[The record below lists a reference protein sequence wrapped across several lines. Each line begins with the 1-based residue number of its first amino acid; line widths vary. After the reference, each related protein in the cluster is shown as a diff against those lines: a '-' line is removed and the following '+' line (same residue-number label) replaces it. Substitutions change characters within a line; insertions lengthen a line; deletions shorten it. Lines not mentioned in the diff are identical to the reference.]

1 MIDRNLGS
9 IKLTIPPFQG
19 KNDPDKYI
27 EWERKV
33 ELVFDCHNY
42 SEEKK
47 VKLAAVAFTDYAI
60 VWWDQLMVTKRRN
73 RERPINNWEDMKA
86 VMRRRFVPSHYY
98 RDLHL
103 KLQSL
108 KQGTNSVEEYHKEM
122 EIAMIRANVEE
133 DREATMARFICGLN
147 REIANVVELQHYV
160 ELEEVVHMAM
170 KVERQLKKGGR
181 SSSRF
186 ESSNSNS
193 KWTSKHEGTGSKWA
207 GSKQGERS
215 EGHKSTF
222 KSSTDSKEKG
232 NTSFQT
238 QRNRDIK
245 CFRCLGSGHYASQC
259 PNKRAMILL
268 DNGEIES
275 AEEHESDANSMPS
288 LEDADDVEHPVTGN
302 ALIVLRSLH
311 VQAKEGEELQRENI
325 FYTRCHV
332 NSWVCGLIIDGGSCV
347 NVASKLMVEK
357 LGLNTQKHPRP
368 YRLQWL
374 NESGD
379 LRVTKQVMIS
389 FSIGKYHDEV
399 LCDVVPMEASHLLL
413 GRPWQFD
420 RKTTHDG
427 YLNRYSFKKDGRS
440 VTLAPLPPHQVFEE
454 QLRIKK
460 SIAASS
466 KERMSVPVLKEKE
479 GENERKA
486 SREKSKKP
494 SDEKGKCASSS
505 IERKERQKRSCFTK
519 EGELESVCKGQR
531 PMILLLYKE
540 AYLSTNSSPSLP
552 SVVVSLL
559 QEFDDV
565 FPKEM
570 PAELPPIR
578 GIEHQIDFIPGA
590 PIPNR
595 PAYRCSPQ
603 EAKELQKQ
611 VDELLSKGY
620 VRESMSPFS
629 LPVLLVPKKDGT
641 WRMCVD
647 CRAVNKI
654 MVKYRYPIPRLDDML
669 DELHGSTVFSKIDLK
684 SGYHQIRMKEGDEW
698 KTAFKTKNGLYEW
711 LVMPFGLTNAP
722 STFMRLMNHVLRAY
736 IGKFV
741 VVYFDDILIFSKNE
755 QDHVNHLRSVLEALR
770 HEKLYANLKKCEF
783 FLESVVFL
791 GFVVSS
797 RGVEVDE
804 EKVRAIREWPTPTTI
819 SEVRSFL
826 GLAGFYRRFVRD
838 FSTIAS
844 PLTDIIKK
852 EVGFRW
858 GTEQEKAFKTLKEK
872 LSSAPLLML
881 PDFSKPFEIECDASG
896 IGIGSVLM
904 QEKRPIAYFS
914 EKLNGAALNYST
926 YDKELYALVR
936 ALETWQHYLW
946 SQEFVI
952 HTDHESLKHLKDQ
965 GKLNRRHTRWIQ
977 FIEMFPYVIRY
988 KKGKENIVADAL
1000 SRRYTLIST
1009 LDAKFL
1015 GFEHIKEL
1023 YLHDHD
1029 FKEVFSECKKGSF
1042 GKFYRHEGYLFRE
1055 NKLCIP
1061 QGSMRELLVREA
1073 HGGGLMGHFGV
1084 TKTLDVLREHFF
1096 WPHMKRDV
1104 MRICL
1109 RCIKCKKAK
1118 SKIQPHGLYMPLPV
1132 PSHPWTDVSMDF
1144 VLGLPR
1150 TRNGKDSIF
1159 VVVDRFSKMAHF
1171 IPCKKTDDAKHV
1183 ADLFFRE
1190 IVRLHGIPRTIVSDR
1205 DVKFLSHF
1213 WRVLWGKLGT
1223 KLLFST
1229 TCHPQTDGQTEVVNR
1244 TLGTLLRAVI
1254 KKNLKAWEEC
1264 IPFVEFAYNRVVHS
1278 STMFSPFEIVY
1289 GFNPLTPL
1297 DLTPLPS
1304 DEITSLDG
1312 KHKAELVKK
1321 IHEEARSR
1329 ILHKNEQAAD
1339 QANRRRKHV
1348 TFKPGDLV
1356 WAHFRKE
1363 RFEDESF

>member
-1 MIDRNLGS
+1 MVDRNLGS

-33 ELVFDCHNY
+33 DLVFDCHNY

-147 REIANVVELQHYV
+147 REIANVVELQHFV

-193 KWTSKHEGTGSKWA
+193 KWTSKHEGSGSKWA

-215 EGHKSTF
+215 EGHKPTF

-232 NTSFQT
+232 NSSFQT

-275 AEEHESDANSMPS
+275 AEEHESDADSMPS
-288 LEDADDVEHPVTGN
+288 LEDADEVEHHVTGN
-302 ALIVLRSLH
+302 ALIVLQSLH
-311 VQAKEGEELQRENI
+311 VQAKEGGELQRENI

-347 NVASKLMVEK
+347 NVASELMVEK

-413 GRPWQFD
+413 RRPWQFD
-420 RKTTHDG
+420 RRTTHDG

-454 QLRIKK
+454 QLRIKM

-466 KERMSVPVLKEKE
+466 KERMS
-479 GENERKA
+479 
-486 SREKSKKP
+486 
-494 SDEKGKCASSS
+494 
-505 IERKERQKRSCFTK
+505 
-519 EGELESVCKGQR
+519 
-531 PMILLLYKE
+531 
-540 AYLSTNSSPSLP
+540 
-552 SVVVSLL
+552 
-559 QEFDDV
+559 EFDDV

-595 PAYRCSPQ
+595 PAYRYSPQ

-620 VRESMSPFS
+620 VRESMSPCS

-654 MVKYRYPIPRLDDML
+654 TVKYRYPIPRLDDML

-684 SGYHQIRMKEGDEW
+684 SG
-698 KTAFKTKNGLYEW
+698 
-711 LVMPFGLTNAP
+711 
-722 STFMRLMNHVLRAY
+722 
-736 IGKFV
+736 
-741 VVYFDDILIFSKNE
+741 KNE
-755 QDHVNHLRSVLEALR
+755 HDHVNHLRSVLEALR

-819 SEVRSFL
+819 SEVRSFH

-852 EVGFRW
+852 DVGFRW

-965 GKLNRRHTRWIQ
+965 GKLNRRHTR
-977 FIEMFPYVIRY
+977 
-988 KKGKENIVADAL
+988 
-1000 SRRYTLIST
+1000 
-1009 LDAKFL
+1009 
-1015 GFEHIKEL
+1015 
-1023 YLHDHD
+1023 
-1029 FKEVFSECKKGSF
+1029 
-1042 GKFYRHEGYLFRE
+1042 
-1055 NKLCIP
+1055 
-1061 QGSMRELLVREA
+1061 
-1073 HGGGLMGHFGV
+1073 
-1084 TKTLDVLREHFF
+1084 
-1096 WPHMKRDV
+1096 
-1104 MRICL
+1104 
-1109 RCIKCKKAK
+1109 
-1118 SKIQPHGLYMPLPV
+1118 
-1132 PSHPWTDVSMDF
+1132 
-1144 VLGLPR
+1144 
-1150 TRNGKDSIF
+1150 
-1159 VVVDRFSKMAHF
+1159 
-1171 IPCKKTDDAKHV
+1171 
-1183 ADLFFRE
+1183 
-1190 IVRLHGIPRTIVSDR
+1190 
-1205 DVKFLSHF
+1205 
-1213 WRVLWGKLGT
+1213 
-1223 KLLFST
+1223 
-1229 TCHPQTDGQTEVVNR
+1229 
-1244 TLGTLLRAVI
+1244 
-1254 KKNLKAWEEC
+1254 
-1264 IPFVEFAYNRVVHS
+1264 
-1278 STMFSPFEIVY
+1278 
-1289 GFNPLTPL
+1289 
-1297 DLTPLPS
+1297 
-1304 DEITSLDG
+1304 
-1312 KHKAELVKK
+1312 
-1321 IHEEARSR
+1321 
-1329 ILHKNEQAAD
+1329 
-1339 QANRRRKHV
+1339 
-1348 TFKPGDLV
+1348 
-1356 WAHFRKE
+1356 
-1363 RFEDESF
+1363 

>member
-1 MIDRNLGS
+1 
-9 IKLTIPPFQG
+9 
-19 KNDPDKYI
+19 
-27 EWERKV
+27 
-33 ELVFDCHNY
+33 
-42 SEEKK
+42 
-47 VKLAAVAFTDYAI
+47 
-60 VWWDQLMVTKRRN
+60 
-73 RERPINNWEDMKA
+73 MKA

-122 EIAMIRANVEE
+122 EIAMIRVNVEE

-170 KVERQLKKGGR
+170 K
-181 SSSRF
+181 
-186 ESSNSNS
+186 
-193 KWTSKHEGTGSKWA
+193 WTSKHEGSGSKWA

-215 EGHKSTF
+215 EGHKPTF

-232 NTSFQT
+232 NSSFQT

-275 AEEHESDANSMPS
+275 AEEHESDADSMPS
-288 LEDADDVEHPVTGN
+288 LEDADEVEHPVTGN

-311 VQAKEGEELQRENI
+311 VQAKEGGELQRENI

-332 NSWVCGLIIDGGSCV
+332 NSL
-347 NVASKLMVEK
+347 
-357 LGLNTQKHPRP
+357 
-368 YRLQWL
+368 
-374 NESGD
+374 
-379 LRVTKQVMIS
+379 
-389 FSIGKYHDEV
+389 
-399 LCDVVPMEASHLLL
+399 VPMEASHLLL

-420 RKTTHDG
+420 RRTTHDG
-427 YLNRYSFKKDGRS
+427 YLNRS
-440 VTLAPLPPHQVFEE
+440 
-454 QLRIKK
+454 
-460 SIAASS
+460 
-466 KERMSVPVLKEKE
+466 
-479 GENERKA
+479 
-486 SREKSKKP
+486 
-494 SDEKGKCASSS
+494 
-505 IERKERQKRSCFTK
+505 
-519 EGELESVCKGQR
+519 
-531 PMILLLYKE
+531 
-540 AYLSTNSSPSLP
+540 
-552 SVVVSLL
+552 
-559 QEFDDV
+559 FDDV

-595 PAYRCSPQ
+595 PAYRYSPQ

-620 VRESMSPFS
+620 VRESMSPCS

-654 MVKYRYPIPRLDDML
+654 TVKYRYPIPRLDDML

-755 QDHVNHLRSVLEALR
+755 HDHVNHLRSVLEALR

-791 GFVVSS
+791 GFVVCS

-819 SEVRSFL
+819 SEVRSFH

-852 EVGFRW
+852 DVGFRW

-965 GKLNRRHTRWIQ
+965 GKLNRKHTRWIQ
-977 FIEMFPYVIRY
+977 FIEMFPYVIQY
-988 KKGKENIVADAL
+988 KTGKENIVADAL
-1000 SRRYTLIST
+1000 SRGYTLIST

-1029 FKEVFSECKKGSF
+1029 FKEVFSECEKGSF
-1042 GKFYRHEGYLFRE
+1042 DKFYRHEGYLFRE

-1159 VVVDRFSKMAHF
+1159 VVGDSALAWHSKNH
-1171 IPCKKTDDAKHV
+1171 CK
-1183 ADLFFRE
+1183 
-1190 IVRLHGIPRTIVSDR
+1190 
-1205 DVKFLSHF
+1205 
-1213 WRVLWGKLGT
+1213 
-1223 KLLFST
+1223 
-1229 TCHPQTDGQTEVVNR
+1229 
-1244 TLGTLLRAVI
+1244 
-1254 KKNLKAWEEC
+1254 
-1264 IPFVEFAYNRVVHS
+1264 
-1278 STMFSPFEIVY
+1278 
-1289 GFNPLTPL
+1289 
-1297 DLTPLPS
+1297 
-1304 DEITSLDG
+1304 
-1312 KHKAELVKK
+1312 
-1321 IHEEARSR
+1321 
-1329 ILHKNEQAAD
+1329 
-1339 QANRRRKHV
+1339 
-1348 TFKPGDLV
+1348 
-1356 WAHFRKE
+1356 
-1363 RFEDESF
+1363 